1 MAQESPEALL
11 QELLTYLKS
20 NKPSNT
26 NVNTTVSTEIDDHDD
41 QVAAPSSF
49 GEAVLAKA
57 KEDLAA
63 GISEDP
69 GPVKHKGKRIS
80 KYFGYLKM
88 QDGQSWCAAAVSA
101 WMREAGGG
109 PIAGSAGARNIGNQ
123 FEQIGRFVQK
133 KNIKPKDLSPGNI
146 PVWSRG
152 ATGSGLGHVGVIS
165 SSSGRNFKSIEG
177 NTGAGI
183 PTKNNP
189 YGTPRVMEKS
199 HSIDEGNLIGIGIL
213 SDLPPKSVKNL
224 AANRINRLVK
234 MAEIYYELANKIK
247 FL

>member
-1 MAQESPEALL
+1 MAQEQKSPETLL
-11 QELLTYLKS
+11 QELLAYLNPSKS
-20 NKPSNT
+20 SNYNT
-26 NVNTTVSTEIDDHDD
+26 NISTTVETDSQTP
-41 QVAAPSSF
+41 APSSF

-57 KEDLAA
+57 REDLAA

-88 QDGQSWCAAAVSA
+88 RDGQSWCAAAVSA

-109 PIAGSAGARNIGNQ
+109 PIAGSAGSLNIGHQ
-123 FEQIGRFVQK
+123 FEQAGRFVKK
-133 KNIKPKDLSPGNI
+133 KNIKPKDLSPGNVV
-146 PVWSRG
+146 VWSRG
-152 ATGSGLGHVGVIS
+152 ATGSGLGHVGIIS

-199 HSIDEGNLIGIGIL
+199 HSIDEANLIGIGIL
-213 SDLPPKSVKNL
+213 SDLPPKPIKNPT
-224 AANRINRLVK
+224 ANRNHRLVK
-234 MAEIYYELANKIK
+234 IADIYCELANKIK